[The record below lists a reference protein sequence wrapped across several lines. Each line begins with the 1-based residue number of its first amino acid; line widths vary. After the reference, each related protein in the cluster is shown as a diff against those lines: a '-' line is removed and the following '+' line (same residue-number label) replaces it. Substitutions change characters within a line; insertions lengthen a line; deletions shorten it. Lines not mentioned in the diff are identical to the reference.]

1 MKTSVRRGALLFLV
15 VLLGACTQQPQQ
27 PAAAPDTRAQDE
39 AAIRSAAKDWAAA
52 AEAKDADKFV
62 SFYADDATLMLED
75 SPDFQGKAAIREA
88 IGGMMQDP
96 NFALSFETTQVEV
109 ARSGDFA
116 YERGTYTITTTD
128 PQTKKPVTENGGG
141 LVVWQKQQDG
151 TWKVLVDVPVSDPAS

>member
-1 MKTSVRRGALLFLV
+1 MKTSIRRGALLFLV
-15 VLLGACTQQPQQ
+15 VLLGACTQQP
-27 PAAAPDTRAQDE
+27 AVAPDTRAQDE

-52 AEAKDADKFV
+52 AEAKDAEKFV
-62 SFYADDATLMLED
+62 SFYTDDATLMLED

-128 PQTKKPVTENGGG
+128 PKTKKPVIENGSG

-151 TWKVLVDVPVSDPAS
+151 TWKVLVDAPVSDPAS

>member
-1 MKTSVRRGALLFLV
+1 
-15 VLLGACTQQPQQ
+15 
-27 PAAAPDTRAQDE
+27 
-39 AAIRSAAKDWAAA
+39 
-52 AEAKDADKFV
+52 
-62 SFYADDATLMLED
+62 

-128 PQTKKPVTENGGG
+128 PKTKKPVIENGSG
-141 LVVWQKQQDG
+141 LVLWQKQQDG
-151 TWKVLVDVPVSDPAS
+151 TWKVLVDAPVSDPAS